1 MTRGPGSRSNVP
13 PDVPSMSP
21 KIILEITRI
30 GKSQKISAV
39 DEESGVEV
47 SFIAPVSASRIDIER
62 LARAKLAYVLRKKTG
77 ES

>member
-1 MTRGPGSRSNVP
+1 
-13 PDVPSMSP
+13 MSP